1 MQACGKKEQNTFR
14 LRSLSVE
21 TLSRTE
27 ICKLEKK
34 LQGGIIFLSFLLML
48 RTFLFQISW
57 SLEVEDPLKSIFQHN
72 CMSNLAIECVLFLR
86 DIDTFEKGCVLTNSP
101 CWWCKLIASLYCD
114 KTKQL
119 AHLNVQWSQGGHP
132 INSGQ

>member
-1 MQACGKKEQNTFR
+1 MRKEGTKHIRTKITECRNAEQNR
-14 LRSLSVE
+14 NMQ
-21 TLSRTE
+21 
-27 ICKLEKK
+27 IGKKK

-57 SLEVEDPLKSIFQHN
+57 SLEVEDSLKSIFQHN

-114 KTKQL
+114 KTMQL
-119 AHLNVQWSQGGHP
+119 AHLNVQ
-132 INSGQ
+132 